1 MRAGHRATAAAAA
14 LLGALL
20 LPGCGVG
27 SSPDADDSGA
37 DATAAQARTRIGNM
51 VLEDVPAIPPAL
63 SEQLTP
69 YRNTRAAR
77 FVDWLPRGAGMLVA
91 TRFAETVQLHV
102 VGTPGGAREQL
113 TFFAEPVVD
122 ARVRPLAGS
131 PFGFLFRRDEG
142 GAEDYQLYF
151 MDWQSLR
158 PRLLTDGTSR
168 NSGARWANGGDRFAY
183 ASTRRNGRDQ
193 DIYVG
198 TPEGAVRAVLQR
210 EGTWSVADWSPD
222 DMQLLVQRDVSVG
235 ESYLH
240 VLTLSTG
247 ATRQLWPAVGQ
258 RASVGIVRSSRDGN
272 GVYLTS
278 DAGSDHEQLHY
289 VDLASGTSRVLSG
302 AIPWDIEDLDVA
314 PDGGLYAFVANEDG
328 VSRLYLRQARRGAP
342 IGVPS
347 LPVGVIGD
355 LRFSPESDR
364 LAFTLSS
371 PRAPA
376 DVHTLEL
383 TSAQVQRWTRSELGG
398 LDAARFVGAER
409 MRIASFDRQQFSAF
423 AYRPRP
429 AEHPGRR
436 PVLIDVHGG
445 PEGQARPTFDAM
457 RQYFVDELGIAVIEP
472 NVRGSTGYG
481 KRFRDLD
488 NGLRREDAV
497 RDIGALLD
505 WIQTQPTLDARRVAI
520 TGGSYGGYMARASL
534 ARHGARLRA
543 GVSMVGI
550 SHFVSFLGA
559 TAPYRQAL
567 RREEYGDER
576 DPVVRAFLDGASPLT
591 QVGKITQPVLIAQGA
606 DDPRVPRNES
616 EQMVR
621 SLRQRDVPVWYLL
634 AEDEGHGFRKQQNRA
649 LYDAAKAL
657 FLERQLLGR
666 RVPAGNAAPRPAAV
680 PAS

>member
-1 MRAGHRATAAAAA
+1 MRVTAYGWMRGAAFVVA
-14 LLGALL
+14 LAGALA
-20 LPGCGVG
+20 GCSGE
-27 SSPDADDSGA
+27 DARDGEGA
-37 DATAAQARTRIGNM
+37 GATEATARTRIGSM

-63 SEQLTP
+63 MEQLLP
-69 YRNTRAAR
+69 YRSTRAAR
-77 FVDWLPRGAGMLVA
+77 FADWLPRSAGMLVS
-91 TRFAETVQLHV
+91 TRFAETAQLHV
-102 VGTPGGAREQL
+102 VAMPGGAREQL
-113 TFFAEPVVD
+113 TFFAEPVVG
-122 ARVRPLAGS
+122 AQVRPLAGS
-131 PFGFLFRRDEG
+131 PFGFLYRRDEG

-151 MDWQSLR
+151 MDWQTLR

-168 NSGARWANGGDRFAY
+168 NSGAVWANGGDRFAY

-198 TPEGAVRAVLQR
+198 TPDGAVRAVLQR
-210 EGTWSVADWSPD
+210 EGTWMVADWSPD
-222 DMQLLVQRDVSVG
+222 DALLLVQRTVSVG
-235 ESYLH
+235 EGYLH
-240 VLTLSTG
+240 VLDLATG
-247 ATRQLWPAVGQ
+247 QARQLWPAAGV
-258 RASVGIVRSSRDGN
+258 RASVGIVRFARDGN

-278 DAGSDHEQLHY
+278 DAASDVERLHY
-289 VDLASGTSRVLSG
+289 VDLATGTSRVLSE

-314 PDGGLYAFVANEDG
+314 PGGGLYAFVANEDG
-328 VSRLYLRQARRGAP
+328 VSRLHLRQVKRDVP
-342 IGVPS
+342 LGVPA
-347 LPVGVIGD
+347 LPVGVIGN

-376 DVHTLEL
+376 DVLTLEL
-383 TSAQVQRWTRSELGG
+383 ATSQVQRWTRSEVGG

-409 MRIASFDRQQFSAF
+409 VRIASFDRQLFSAF
-423 AYRPRP
+423 VYRPR
-429 AEHPGRR
+429 ASEHRGRR

-457 RQYFVDELGIAVIEP
+457 RQFMVDELGIVVIEP

-505 WIQTQPTLDARRVAI
+505 WIQAQPGLDARRVAI
-520 TGGSYGGYMARASL
+520 TGGSYGGYMTLASL

-543 GVSMVGI
+543 GVSIVGI
-550 SHFVSFLGA
+550 SNFVSFLGS

-567 RREEYGDER
+567 RRAEYGDER

-606 DDPRVPRNES
+606 NDPRVPRSES

-634 AEDEGHGFRKQQNRA
+634 AEDEGHGFRKLQNRA
-649 LYDAAKAL
+649 LYDAAKVL
-657 FLERQLLGR
+657 FLERHLLGR
-666 RVPAGNAAPRPAAV
+666 TVPASAPATARPAA